1 MNFLDDPHENLQKA
15 KEKEEND
22 NLPLNA
28 AKNYFKNQ
36 DKIVL
41 NLNQVL
47 LLLLLLQKYPELVI
61 VTAVDFNKY
70 SLDGLTKI
78 VQNRVDYAH
87 LQNYGVYVRWSEE
100 FLPILNNFQYLED
113 KRTS

>member
-1 MNFLDDPHENLQKA
+1 M
-15 KEKEEND
+15 
-22 NLPLNA
+22 
-28 AKNYFKNQ
+28 
-36 DKIVL
+36 
-41 NLNQVL
+41 
-47 LLLLLLQKYPELVI
+47 I

-100 FLPILNNFQYLED
+100 FYQYLII
-113 KRTS
+113 SNI